1 MKKFALVGVVSKPVK
16 STFSHNGGW
25 TRTLKSILEDKFQ
38 MEIPIISEKDDWSEF
53 DVLFITE
60 GVNFK
65 PGGFNFFGGV
75 QQPQIDRL
83 RMLSEYK
90 GKVIS
95 LSGELDYNIVMNK
108 RKELADYDFT
118 FEVPQTLDLL
128 KVSNKLVLGDSHSI
142 SVFKEG
148 HTISRNDG
156 KTLRGFLNKGINT
169 FLPEGTKELIFY
181 AGNIDMRFHI
191 FNPRR
196 EGSYKEKCMELIS
209 RLETQLL
216 DLNLEKTTCVKLI
229 PIENESRKLP
239 GTGKLDGFNFYGS
252 FEQRQEAVK
261 FYNNELEL
269 MCKNNGFD
277 ILSWDFDY
285 NVELDFKNMEARQSV
300 HLRPDAYMDYSKNNE
315 LKLF

>member
-1 MKKFALVGVVSKPVK
+1 MNRFALVGIVSKPVK
-16 STFSHNGGW
+16 SSFSHNGGW
-25 TRTLKSILEDKFQ
+25 TMTLKSILEDKFK

-53 DVLFITE
+53 DTLFVTE

-83 RMLSEYK
+83 RMLSEYN
-90 GKVIS
+90 GRVIS

-108 RKELADYDFT
+108 RKELVDYDFK
-118 FEVPQTLDLL
+118 FDVPKSLDLL
-128 KVSNKLVLGDSHSI
+128 KVSDKLVLGDSHSI
-142 SVFKEG
+142 SVFKKG

-156 KTLRGFLNKGINT
+156 KTLRGL
-169 FLPEGTKELIFY
+169 
-181 AGNIDMRFHI
+181 DMRFHI

-196 EGSYKEKCMELIS
+196 EGTYEDKCKELIS

-216 DLNLEKTTCVKLI
+216 DLNLQKTTCVKLI

-239 GTGKLDGFNFYGS
+239 GTGKLDGLNFYGS
-252 FEQRQEAVK
+252 FEQRQEAVN
-261 FYNNELEL
+261 FYNNELES

-300 HLRPDAYMDYSKNNE
+300 HLRPDAYMDYTNKNE